1 MKEENLLISKVAQ
14 GDKNALNEIYT
25 LHSRKV
31 YNMILNR
38 FNDKSLADDIAQE
51 VFITV
56 YEKSINFR
64 GDSQVSTWI
73 FRIAINKCLD
83 ELKRKKKINDHILKE
98 SFQTIEYE
106 DDSKSSVNLTTILK
120 AIDELKQNQKEAFTL
135 VYLDKI
141 PQQEASEILNMNIK
155 AFESLLYRARLS
167 LQRTLSK
174 TKDF

>member
-38 FNDKSLADDIAQE
+38 FNDKSLADDITQE

-106 DDSKSSVNLTTILK
+106 DDSEK
-120 AIDELKQNQKEAFTL
+120 
-135 VYLDKI
+135 
-141 PQQEASEILNMNIK
+141 
-155 AFESLLYRARLS
+155 
-167 LQRTLSK
+167 
-174 TKDF
+174 

>member
-1 MKEENLLISKVAQ
+1 MKDTNMLISKVAQ
-14 GDKNALNEIYT
+14 GDKNALNEIY
-25 LHSRKV
+25 LLYSRKV

-38 FNDKSLADDIAQE
+38 YNDRFLADDITQE

-56 YEKSINFR
+56 YEKAINFR

-83 ELKRKKKINDHILKE
+83 ELKKKKTNDHILKE
-98 SFQTIEYE
+98 PSQTIEIE
-106 DDSKSSVNLTTILK
+106 DDSRPSENLTTILR
-120 AIDELKQNQKEAFTL
+120 AIDELKQNQKQAFTL

-141 PQQEASEILNMNIK
+141 AQQEAAEILNMNIK

-167 LQRTLSK
+167 LQTTLSK

>member
-1 MKEENLLISKVAQ
+1 MKETNKLISKVAQ
-14 GDKNALNEIYT
+14 GDKNALNEIYI
-25 LHSRKV
+25 LYSRKV

-38 FNDKSLADDIAQE
+38 YNDRSLADDITQE

-56 YEKSINFR
+56 YEKAINFR

-83 ELKRKKKINDHILKE
+83 ELKKKKKTNDYILKE
-98 SFQTIEYE
+98 PSQTIENE
-106 DDSKSSVNLTTILK
+106 DDSRPSENLTTILR
-120 AIDELKQNQKEAFTL
+120 AIDELKQNQKQAFTL

-141 PQQEASEILNMNIK
+141 HQQEAAEILNMNIK

-167 LQRTLSK
+167 LQKTLSK